1 LKILIADDQR
11 HTRNGL
17 RVLLRAAM
25 PQPEIWEAADGKAA
39 QELAEEHQPDLV
51 LMDIRMPGMDGLAA
65 TRGIRARCPRVKILV
80 VSLHESR
87 SADAIAAGA
96 DGFVGK
102 SQSPEVLLAR
112 VAEMLAGKV
121 SRPCDCLP

>member
-17 RVLLRAAM
+17 KVLLRAAM
-25 PQPEIWEAADGKAA
+25 PRPEIWEAVDGREAL
-39 QELAEEHQPDLV
+39 ELAEEHRPDLV

-65 TRGIRARCPRVKILV
+65 TRGIRARCPQVKILV
-80 VSLHESR
+80 LSLHESR
-87 SADAIAAGA
+87 SADAFAAGA

-102 SQSPEVLLAR
+102 GESPEVLLAR
-112 VAEMLAGKV
+112 VTEILAGRV
-121 SRPCDCLP
+121 SRSYDPGP